1 MDYSRSYF
9 PFSLSAAWV
18 SQQILLFMK
27 EDSDQDGFD
36 PTIRSIFILD
46 LDTDDQSG
54 RFPVIRSRSIIPFT
68 THVTRGTK
76 VQSVRA
82 AAQVECI
89 DQMHVIGTWLVHLSS
104 VWFGWDK
111 WVNL

>member
-1 MDYSRSYF
+1 MF
-9 PFSLSAAWV
+9 QGGIFLSFKSNPVLIYLFQWKIFRQILSFGV

-82 AAQVECI
+82 AVQVECI
-89 DQMHVIGTWLVHLSS
+89 DHMHVIGT
-104 VWFGWDK
+104 
-111 WVNL
+111 